1 VAAKGVKDR
10 EEAEGEG
17 FDFPS
22 DGMEE
27 REVEGMKRNGCSVVE
42 SGGRE
47 PC

>member
-1 VAAKGVKDR
+1 VTVKEVEER
-10 EEAEGEG
+10 EEAEGEE

-22 DGMEE
+22 DGLGEG
-27 REVEGMKRNGCSVVE
+27 EVKGVKRNGCSVVE